1 MCFQVEDVV
10 ALIPFSKSVRTV
22 NLTATQGSVLFDEA
36 TKVAKWTVGKLGSD
50 KRPILTGTIFRNA
63 PGVQGGIPTASGA
76 TATDATEVCCVLPI
90 QLTWKVPTASVSG
103 LAIASLQ
110 LTNEVYK
117 PFKGMRTQT
126 QSGKFLIRC
135 TY

>member
-1 MCFQVEDVV
+1 VEDVV

-22 NLTATQGSVLFDEA
+22 NLTASQGSVLFDEA
-36 TKVAKWTVGKLGSD
+36 TKVAKWTLGKVGSD
-50 KRPILTGTIFRNA
+50 KRPILTGTIYRNA
-63 PGVQGGIPTASGA
+63 PVAQAGGPSASGA
-76 TATDATEVCCVLPI
+76 AATDATEVCCVLPI
-90 QLTWKVPTASVSG
+90 QLAWKVPTASVSG

-110 LTNEVYK
+110 LTNEAYK